1 VTFYLSSS
9 KFEAIRKM
17 VQYLYARN
25 VIRRPTIGTYAR
37 IACLKMRNELLQLFA
52 KEQQE
57 ADLRK
62 GSKV

>member
-1 VTFYLSSS
+1 
-9 KFEAIRKM
+9 M

-25 VIRRPTIGTYAR
+25 VIRRPTIGTCAR
-37 IACLKMRNELLQLFA
+37 IACLKMRDELLQLFA

-62 GSKV
+62 RSKP